1 MVKNMK
7 EKLELK
13 THCLKKINSAAKAA
27 GKLKQKSYDE
37 QRYNDCSEY
46 KKIQNQLYLIK
57 SLTISDMEKKGELK
71 VMPRVVDEFGTV
83 LKSYASLDDK
93 YFFHSISEHQEIADG
108 ETIETVSLKS
118 SPAISML
125 YLPYMKYLINQLDER
140 YRNIYS
146 TIIDN
151 NFVFWKYGKIKKFLE
166 SLYELHVRSKIT
178 KNYCPWYGLTDVYIC
193 QLYLNGIKLCRIEID
208 INDEIDAILTEEDG
222 ELYLEED

>member
-93 YFFHSISEHQEIADG
+93 YFFHSISEHQEVGIFYKEG
-108 ETIETVSLKS
+108 QYKQKSILLQIFSFWSLRLQS
-118 SPAISML
+118 LACTPPAGYPEYKFSICMIS
-125 YLPYMKYLINQLDER
+125 
-140 YRNIYS
+140 
-146 TIIDN
+146 
-151 NFVFWKYGKIKKFLE
+151 
-166 SLYELHVRSKIT
+166 
-178 KNYCPWYGLTDVYIC
+178 
-193 QLYLNGIKLCRIEID
+193 
-208 INDEIDAILTEEDG
+208 
-222 ELYLEED
+222 

>member
-1 MVKNMK
+1 MVKSMK

-57 SLTISDMEKKGELK
+57 SLTISDMEKKGRIKGQCPESF
-71 VMPRVVDEFGTV
+71 DEFGTV

-93 YFFHSISEHQEIADG
+93 YFFHSISEHQEIAEW

-125 YLPYMKYLINQLDER
+125 YLPYMK
-140 YRNIYS
+140 
-146 TIIDN
+146 
-151 NFVFWKYGKIKKFLE
+151 
-166 SLYELHVRSKIT
+166 
-178 KNYCPWYGLTDVYIC
+178 
-193 QLYLNGIKLCRIEID
+193 
-208 INDEIDAILTEEDG
+208 
-222 ELYLEED
+222 